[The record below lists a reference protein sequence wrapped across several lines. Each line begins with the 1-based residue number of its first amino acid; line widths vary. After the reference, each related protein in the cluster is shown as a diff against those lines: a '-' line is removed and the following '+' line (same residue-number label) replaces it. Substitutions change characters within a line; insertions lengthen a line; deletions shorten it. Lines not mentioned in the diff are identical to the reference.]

1 MHLYLD
7 TEKMS
12 LMNSINYMSNFLK
25 ETRFIGFLPVAE
37 KISSWCLTVEE
48 NNFCA
53 LHLFREERTNVFSDD
68 SIAEQRAI
76 DKGKN
81 WLLVLYGIDNTSY
94 SKRFSTEKHALDW
107 INKTKEKGLQSL
119 DGLFFYN
126 S

>member
-7 TEKMS
+7 TEKMP
-12 LMNSINYMSNFLK
+12 LMNSINYMADFLN
-25 ETRFIGFLPVAE
+25 ETRFIGFLPVSE
-37 KISSWCLTVEE
+37 KISYWTLNVDGTY
-48 NNFCA
+48 FCA
-53 LHLFREERTNVFSDD
+53 LHLFREERNTIFSDD
-68 SIAEQRAI
+68 PVSEQKAI

-81 WLLVLYGIDNTSY
+81 WLLVLYGTENTSY
-94 SKRFSTEKHALDW
+94 AKRFLTEKHALDW

>member
-7 TEKMS
+7 TEKMK

-37 KISSWCLTVEE
+37 KIGHWTLNVDGTY
-48 NNFCA
+48 FCA
-53 LHLFREERTNVFSDD
+53 LHLFREERITVFSDD
-68 SIAEQRAI
+68 TVAEQKAI
-76 DKGKN
+76 NKGKN
-81 WLLVLYGIDNTSY
+81 WLLVLYGTDNTSY
-94 SKRFSTEKHALDW
+94 AKRFLTEKYAVDW